1 MANTLTSMIISPQS
15 MGLNLQSSSSQS
27 AAPATTTTSTLLHG
41 VPNFQVQHDYVPVMS
56 SKRIATWRYLQ
67 RMYQGGMV
75 LYNTAMLSETEL
87 RRGYLADDKIQR
99 RTLNYFL
106 LGTSLAPVL
115 EIPNVTDMLKA
126 LVVVVQEYEFFASE
140 SKSKMMFLR
149 ATSRKALSLDGK
161 SIEETGEYT
170 LLEVRQLP
178 FPLDY
183 VITFSSLC
191 DTIAQV
197 YEKITSEDRFW
208 TLTCTDMFQKIDLRF
223 KKIMTAACK
232 ELEMMARD
240 TLADELNAL
249 DPLAALT
256 QREDADL

>member
-15 MGLNLQSSSSQS
+15 MGLNLQSPSGGPS
-27 AAPATTTTSTLLHG
+27 TTTTSTLLHG
-41 VPNFQVQHDYVPVMS
+41 VPNFQVQHGYVPVMS

-75 LYNTAMLSETEL
+75 LYNTAMLSESEL
-87 RRGYLADDKIQR
+87 RRSYPTEDKIQR

-115 EIPNVTDMLKA
+115 EIPNITDMLKA

-161 SIEETGEYT
+161 TTEETGEYT
-170 LLEVRQLP
+170 LLEVRQ
-178 FPLDY
+178 
-183 VITFSSLC
+183 V
-191 DTIAQV
+191 V
-197 YEKITSEDRFW
+197 YEKITSEERFW
-208 TLTCTDMFQKIDLRF
+208 TLTCTEMFQKIDLRF
-223 KKIMTAACK
+223 KKIMMSACK
-232 ELEMMARD
+232 ELETMARD
-240 TLADELNAL
+240 TLADELNAI
-249 DPLAALT
+249 DPLSAFT
-256 QREDADL
+256 QRDDGDM